1 MYNRT
6 MIIEK
11 EKIATIK
18 LVTGEEV
25 IAKVTDH
32 DQNKITI
39 QKPLVIMMSPQG
51 LAFGTFVPTMDQSK
65 GIEIDIRNIVVI
77 GLANEK
83 VVNEYKNATSPIK
96 TPPKSNI
103 VV

>member
-1 MYNRT
+1 MT
-6 MIIEK
+6 IIEK

-18 LVTGEEV
+18 LVTGEEI

-32 DQNKITI
+32 NNEKIKI
-39 QKPLVIMMSPQG
+39 HKPLVIMMSAQG

-65 GIEIDIRNIVVI
+65 DIEIDVKNVVVI
-77 GLANEK
+77 GYSNEK
-83 VVNEYKNATSPIK
+83 VVNEYNNATSTIK

>member
-1 MYNRT
+1 MT
-6 MIIEK
+6 IEND
-11 EKIATIK
+11 KIATLK
-18 LVTGEEV
+18 LVTGEEI

-32 DQNKITI
+32 TKEKITI
-39 QKPLVIMMSPQG
+39 HKPLVIMMSQQG

-65 GIEIDIRNIVVI
+65 GIEIDINNVVVI
-77 GLANEK
+77 GYANEK
-83 VVNEYKNATSPIK
+83 VVNEYNNATSTIK